1 MSAGKQGNTSQIR
14 FGMQF
19 PVMAQNKL
27 VKRCAFVRLPHNR
40 MPDDDSKE
48 SGRRIEPVLGVLGLL
63 LLLLGCFFVLRPFLS
78 ALMWAIVL
86 AYSLWPLQ
94 KRFTGWFRGSRTFAA
109 ILVTLTMT
117 LVCVGPFV
125 LIGFS
130 IADDAKALGTAT
142 RKWFESVP
150 DEPPTWVAKTPLVGE
165 ELNAY
170 WKDFATDRRRWVE
183 RFDAAANQPPR
194 PKVIEEHGDQEIV
207 RDAPF
212 VTPVEPAMP
221 PVEAAAAA
229 TAKVGESSR
238 VAERLASQLGQ
249 ASIWIKDAAIGTARA
264 IGKGVIEVLASVFL
278 AFFLLR
284 DGGAVAERL
293 TVGMRRIAGERG
305 RHLLHVAGSTV
316 RGVVY
321 GILGTA
327 LVQAVVAGIG
337 FGIAGVPGAILL
349 AVLTFFLS
357 AIPIGPPI
365 IWIPATIWLFTQ
377 GSPGWGV
384 FMAIWGVLGISG
396 VDNIV
401 KPYLISH
408 ESKTPFVL
416 IFCGVIGGAF
426 AFGLVGVFLG
436 PTLLAVTFRM
446 IEEWSSTRP
455 ISNLEAVIDEVVG

>member
-1 MSAGKQGNTSQIR
+1 
-14 FGMQF
+14 
-19 PVMAQNKL
+19 
-27 VKRCAFVRLPHNR
+27 
-40 MPDDDSKE
+40 MPDDESKG

-94 KRFTGWFRGSRTFAA
+94 KRFTSWFRGSRTFAA

-117 LVCVGPFV
+117 LVSVGPFV

-150 DEPPTWVAKTPLVGE
+150 DEPPAWVVKTPLVGE
-165 ELNAY
+165 ELDAY
-170 WKDFATDRRRWVE
+170 WKDFASDRRRWVE
-183 RFDAAANQPPR
+183 RFDEAAKEVPKRPKIVDEQAAEDNVLLDPPAVPPIPGVAAPADAAA
-194 PKVIEEHGDQEIV
+194 
-207 RDAPF
+207 
-212 VTPVEPAMP
+212 
-221 PVEAAAAA
+221 EA
-229 TAKVGESSR
+229 TTKIGESSR
-238 VAERLASQLGQ
+238 VAERLAGQLGQ
-249 ASIWIKDAAIGTARA
+249 ASVWFKDAIIATARA

-293 TVGMRRIAGERG
+293 TVSMRRIAGERG

-327 LVQAVVAGIG
+327 LVQAVVAGAG
-337 FGIAGVPGAILL
+337 FAIAGVPGAILL

-446 IEEWSSTRP
+446 IEEWSSISP
-455 ISNLEAVIDEVVG
+455 IEDLEAVMEEMPGG